1 MDSFKMMHVP
11 FNGVRYRG
19 KPVLHFLRKAIG
31 YAVYYLSK
39 LFPRK
44 VNKWCFGCETGFD
57 GNAKY
62 LFFDVV
68 YNHPEINAVWITH
81 RKAEAKSLRSKGFKA
96 FHWLHPAGIWH
107 CFTAKVY
114 IATHQISDINAYTS
128 GNAFYVN
135 IWHGVGV
142 KKMRWL
148 KLDRIREEFGYSS
161 VERMCRSI
169 FFKIEMFYLLYR
181 KPDLM
186 LVPSRFQADQFFA
199 PMMDIPLSDCFL
211 GGYLRN
217 GILQWNK
224 ERILDFVRRYE
235 PHETLSLLEELN
247 EYKKV
252 YIYMPTWRKDKP
264 DFMADSDID
273 WAVLDETLKAAGA
286 ILLLKLHPRTC
297 LNGVLLA
304 ERYDNIRS
312 IPDCCDIQQVLPF
325 TDCLITDYSSVY
337 ADYCLLNKEIILF
350 PFDYDSYVRGSHEL
364 PGYDRYYL
372 GRRAYSFEELLDLIR
387 NRTDCH
393 LTEEEHAF
401 VMETY
406 WDSAFNGVDIINEIK
421 HRIGM
426 L

>member
-1 MDSFKMMHVP
+1 MMHVP

-62 LFFDVV
+62 LFFDIV
-68 YNHPEINAVWITH
+68 YNHPEIEAVWITH
-81 RKAEAKSLRSKGFKA
+81 RKKEAKTLRSKGFKA
-96 FHWLHPAGIWH
+96 FYWMHPIGIWH
-107 CFTAKVY
+107 CITAKVY
-114 IATHQISDINAYTS
+114 IVTHQISDINTYTS
-128 GNAFYVN
+128 GNVLYVN
-135 IWHGVGV
+135 LWHGVGV
-142 KKMRWL
+142 KKIRWL
-148 KLDRIREEFGYSS
+148 NLDKIREEFGYSS
-161 VERMCRSI
+161 VERMCRSV

-186 LVPSRFQADQFFA
+186 LAPSRFQAKRFFS
-199 PMMDIPLSDCFL
+199 PIMDIPLSNCFL
-211 GGYLRN
+211 GCFPRN
-217 GILQWNK
+217 VILQWDK
-224 ERILDFVRRYE
+224 ERILDFIRRHE

-252 YIYMPTWRKDKP
+252 YIYMPTWRKDKS
-264 DFMADSDID
+264 DFMADSGID
-273 WAVLDETLKAAGA
+273 WAVLDETLKVDGA
-286 ILLLKLHPRTC
+286 LMLLKLHPRTC
-297 LNGVLLA
+297 LSGVLLD

-312 IPDCCDIQQVLPF
+312 IPNCCDIQQVLPF

-350 PFDYDSYVRGSHEL
+350 PFDYDSYVIGSHEL
-364 PGYDRYYL
+364 LDYGRYYP
-372 GRRAYSFEELLDLIR
+372 GRRAYSFGELLDLIK
-387 NRTDCH
+387 NHTDCH
-393 LTEEEHAF
+393 LTEEEHAL

-406 WDSAFNGVDIINEIK
+406 WDSAFNGADIVSEIK
-421 HRIGM
+421 RRIGM
-426 L
+426 RIYL